1 METGETVAP
10 IWHGGDIG
18 TARRLFPQAP
28 TPWVDLSTG
37 INPVPYPVGPL
48 PSAAFR
54 QLPDPEDVLALE
66 ETAARAYGAADP
78 SQVVAAPG
86 TQVLISLLPYLF
98 PAGRVAVLG
107 PTYAE
112 HALCWGHAGHEVTVV
127 QQPEKLLGADVALV
141 VNPNNPDGRRLKPEV
156 LQAMAKA
163 LAAHQ
168 GWLVVDE
175 AFVDFEPELSLVPHL
190 PENAVV
196 LRSFG
201 KTYGLAGVRLGFAV
215 THGAALAHRIRTRL
229 GPWAISGPAL
239 AVGQLALADLPWRT
253 HAAGARMEEAL
264 RLDALMVPLLGA
276 PVGGTA
282 LFRTFSSPRAAE
294 VFNLL
299 GEAGIFVRRFAD
311 DPLMLR
317 LGLPGTEQK
326 WGRLE
331 EAVRAAG

>member
-1 METGETVAP
+1 METGEATAP
-10 IWHGGDIG
+10 VWHGGDIG
-18 TARRLFPQAP
+18 AARRLFPHAP
-28 TPWVDLSTG
+28 EPWVDLSTG

-48 PSAAFR
+48 PNAAFR
-54 QLPDPEDVLALE
+54 QLPAPEDVLALE
-66 ETAARAYGAADP
+66 EIAAQAYGASDP
-78 SQVVAAPG
+78 AHVVAAPG

-112 HALCWGHAGHEVTVV
+112 HALCWTHAGHEVELVRQT
-127 QQPEKLLGADVALV
+127 EKLVAADIAIV
-141 VNPNNPDGRRLKPEV
+141 VNPNNPDGRRLTPEN
-156 LQAMAKA
+156 LQELARV
-163 LAAHQ
+163 LAAHR
-168 GWLVVDE
+168 GWLVLDE

-215 THGAALAHRIRTRL
+215 SQGAALAQRIRSRL

-239 AVGQLALADLPWRT
+239 AVGQLALADLPWRS
-253 HAAGARMEEAL
+253 HAAGARMEEAR
-264 RLDALMVPLLGA
+264 RLDALMAPLLGA

-299 GEAGIFVRRFAD
+299 GAAGIFVRRFAD
-311 DPLMLR
+311 DPRMLR

-326 WGRLE
+326 WSRLG
-331 EAVRAAG
+331 EAMQAAA